1 MINNNKDSYRKLT
14 QELIAISNKSA
25 LEIMNVYKSN
35 FEISYKNDKS
45 PVTTADRISEDI
57 IIHEISKIE
66 PGVDIISEEK
76 YFDEENK
83 ASSDIFF
90 LIDPI
95 DGTREFIKKNDEF
108 TINIALVVKNKPVIG
123 IINVPALNEIYFS
136 YSNLNSYK
144 IIGKNDASEIRTRQD
159 KKIETMLHSRSMPSK
174 KMQHVI
180 DRHGIRHLKSCG
192 SALKFG
198 LLAEGL
204 ADLYIRLEPCYEW
217 DTAAGQ
223 VILEGA
229 GGSFCDINLA
239 EFKYNKP
246 NFLNNDGFISLAN
259 EQQRELLLK

>member
-1 MINNNKDSYRKLT
+1 MKNNNQDSYRKLT

-76 YFDEENK
+76 FFDEENT

-123 IINVPALNEIYFS
+123 IINVPALNEI
-136 YSNLNSYK
+136 
-144 IIGKNDASEIRTRQD
+144 
-159 KKIETMLHSRSMPSK
+159 
-174 KMQHVI
+174 
-180 DRHGIRHLKSCG
+180 
-192 SALKFG
+192 
-198 LLAEGL
+198 
-204 ADLYIRLEPCYEW
+204 
-217 DTAAGQ
+217 
-223 VILEGA
+223 
-229 GGSFCDINLA
+229 
-239 EFKYNKP
+239 
-246 NFLNNDGFISLAN
+246 
-259 EQQRELLLK
+259 

>member
-1 MINNNKDSYRKLT
+1 MKNNNQDSYRKLT

-123 IINVPALNEIYFS
+123 IINAPALNEIYYS
-136 YSNLNSYK
+136 YSN
-144 IIGKNDASEIRTRQD
+144 
-159 KKIETMLHSRSMPSK
+159 
-174 KMQHVI
+174 
-180 DRHGIRHLKSCG
+180 
-192 SALKFG
+192 
-198 LLAEGL
+198 
-204 ADLYIRLEPCYEW
+204 
-217 DTAAGQ
+217 
-223 VILEGA
+223 
-229 GGSFCDINLA
+229 
-239 EFKYNKP
+239 
-246 NFLNNDGFISLAN
+246 
-259 EQQRELLLK
+259 